1 MAKKKVYFLRV
12 DQKKALIDD
21 PADEDMSIRSQ
32 CGLLGL
38 SRSSYYYE
46 AAPVSEETL
55 ELMNCIDMINTDY
68 PFYGSRKITVALK
81 KEGWPTG
88 RERVQHLMRK
98 MGIETIYPKPK
109 LSRRRLDHAVY
120 PYLLKGIMINRS
132 NYVWS
137 SDITYIRLNHG
148 FLYLVAVIDWYSRYV
163 LSWRLSNS
171 LDNDFCIEAL
181 EDALQQGC
189 PTIFNTDQ
197 GAQFTSKN
205 HIDILKSK
213 GIKISMDGKGR
224 AFDNIFVERL
234 WRTVKYE
241 EVFIKG
247 YETGLDAKRGLSTY
261 FPFYNTKRFH
271 QSLDYNTPH
280 EVHYAS
286 I

>member
-1 MAKKKVYFLRV
+1 MAKKKVYILRV

-21 PADEDMSIRSQ
+21 PADEDMSIRRQ

-46 AAPVSEETL
+46 AASVSEETL
-55 ELMNCIDMINTDY
+55 KLMNCIDMINTDY

-88 RERVQHLMRK
+88 RERVRHLMRK
-98 MGIETIYPKPK
+98 MGIETIYPKPN

-120 PYLLKGIMINRS
+120 PYLLKGIMINRP

-280 EVHYAS
+280 EVHYA
-286 I
+286 

>member
-1 MAKKKVYFLRV
+1 MAKKKVCFLRV

-21 PADEDMSIRSQ
+21 PADEDMSIRRQ

-46 AAPVSEETL
+46 AVPVSEETL
-55 ELMNCIDMINTDY
+55 KLMNCIDMINTDY
-68 PFYGSRKITVALK
+68 PFYGSRKITEALK

-98 MGIETIYPKPK
+98 MGIETIYPKPN

-120 PYLLKGIMINRS
+120 PYLLKGIMINRP

-148 FLYLVAVIDWYSRYV
+148 FLYLVAIIDWYSRYV

-197 GAQFTSKN
+197 GTQFTSKN

-280 EVHYAS
+280 EVHYA
-286 I
+286 

>member
-1 MAKKKVYFLRV
+1 VAKKKVCFLRV

-21 PADEDMSIRSQ
+21 PADEDMSIRRQ

-46 AAPVSEETL
+46 AVPVSEETL
-55 ELMNCIDMINTDY
+55 KLMNCIDMINTDY
-68 PFYGSRKITVALK
+68 PFYGSRKITEALK

-98 MGIETIYPKPK
+98 MGIETIYPKPN

-120 PYLLKGIMINRS
+120 PYLLKGIMINRP

-148 FLYLVAVIDWYSRYV
+148 FLYLVAIIDWYSRYV

-197 GAQFTSKN
+197 GTQFTSKN

-280 EVHYAS
+280 EVHYA
-286 I
+286 

>member
-1 MAKKKVYFLRV
+1 MAKKKVYILRV

-21 PADEDMSIRSQ
+21 PADEDMSIRRQ

-46 AAPVSEETL
+46 AVPVSEETL
-55 ELMNCIDMINTDY
+55 KLMNCIDMINTDY
-68 PFYGSRKITVALK
+68 SFYGSRKITVALK

-98 MGIETIYPKPK
+98 MGIETIYPKPN

-120 PYLLKGIMINRS
+120 PYLLKGIMINRP

-148 FLYLVAVIDWYSRYV
+148 FLYLVAIIDWYSRYV

-197 GAQFTSKN
+197 GTQFTSKN

-280 EVHYAS
+280 EVHYA
-286 I
+286 

>member
-1 MAKKKVYFLRV
+1 MYFLRV

-120 PYLLKGIMINRS
+120 PYLLKGIMINRP

>member
-1 MAKKKVYFLRV
+1 VAKKKVYFLRV

-120 PYLLKGIMINRS
+120 PYLLKGIMINRP

>member
-21 PADEDMSIRSQ
+21 PADEDMSIRRQ

-46 AAPVSEETL
+46 AVPVSEETL
-55 ELMNCIDMINTDY
+55 KLMNCIDMINTDY

-98 MGIETIYPKPK
+98 MGIETIYPKPN

-120 PYLLKGIMINRS
+120 PYLLKGIMINRP

-197 GAQFTSKN
+197 GTQFTSKN

-280 EVHYAS
+280 EVHYA
-286 I
+286 